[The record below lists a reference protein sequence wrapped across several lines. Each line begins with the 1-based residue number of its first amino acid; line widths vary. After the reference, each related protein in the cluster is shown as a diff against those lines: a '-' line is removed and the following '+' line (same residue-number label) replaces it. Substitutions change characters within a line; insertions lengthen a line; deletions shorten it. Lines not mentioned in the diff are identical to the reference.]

1 MVLTILSRIGDIYSP
16 HVPHNAGV
24 TDERVPTRDHAPGPH
39 THTSRSTATYAAES
53 SRSDAC
59 LPCTVRRAGPD
70 AARRGSAARPVS
82 CCATC
87 KICVLAT
94 WHSHAPRPPRPRPQC
109 RASCLCAAVA
119 PFVLSAPHTC
129 TVAVNTTRYTNTA
142 EIFRALSRL
151 PCANSTNPYR
161 LTDVSF
167 LLRCEQ

>member
-1 MVLTILSRIGDIYSP
+1 MLDHDDATMVLTILSRIGDIYSP

-39 THTSRSTATYAAES
+39 THTSRSTATYAAEI

-94 WHSHAPRPPRPRPQC
+94 WHTVTRHAPHAHGHSAVRRACARLWHLSSCRLHTPARSRSTPQDILTPPRFF
-109 RASCLCAAVA
+109 A
-119 PFVLSAPHTC
+119 
-129 TVAVNTTRYTNTA
+129 RYPGY
-142 EIFRALSRL
+142 R
-151 PCANSTNPYR
+151 ANSTN
-161 LTDVSF
+161 LS
-167 LLRCEQ
+167 LNRC